1 MTGSSAN
8 SQRPRYQDLPV
19 DPRQPPRAA
28 WGVFGSEDQ
37 VGTINWLTP
46 ERVVAAARLVRKGVV
61 FSLNWAIEFPDP
73 PVLGRSG
80 FHHHIIDLNP
90 GTDDYYDNYYPQGS
104 TQWDALCHMPHP
116 DYGYYNGV
124 QRRDITGRP
133 GSRNGIEHWAR
144 RGIVGRFVLADV
156 ERYMAGQGQPIDA
169 SDRVPVTADMLEAT
183 ITHQGVTLQGGDIL
197 LVRCGWISWY
207 EERTAEERQ
216 ALARA
221 RIAIRTPGLAAEDRT
236 LEWLWDH
243 EIAAVASD
251 VPGLE
256 ALPYTPTPEGFL
268 HYNIIPL
275 LGMAVG
281 EMFALDAL
289 ADDCRQDGVYEGLFT
304 AAPLNKTGGSGS
316 PGNAL
321 AIK

>member
-1 MTGSSAN
+1 M
-8 SQRPRYQDLPV
+8 
-19 DPRQPPRAA
+19 
-28 WGVFGSEDQ
+28 
-37 VGTINWLTP
+37 
-46 ERVVAAARLVRKGVV
+46 
-61 FSLNWAIEFPDP
+61 FSLNWDVESPDP
-73 PVLGRSG
+73 PLLGRTG
-80 FHHHIIDLNP
+80 LHHRIIDLDP
-90 GTDDYYDNYYPQGS
+90 GTDDVYDNYYTQGS

-124 QRRDITGRP
+124 QRADITGRP

-156 ERYMAGQGQPIDA
+156 ARYMAAQGRPIDPA
-169 SDRVPVTADMLEAT
+169 ERVPVTADMLEAT
-183 ITHQGVTLQGGDIL
+183 LTAQGVALGGGDIL
-197 LVRCGWISWY
+197 LVRCGWIQWY
-207 EERTAEERQ
+207 EGRPAEERL

-221 RIAIRTPGLAAEDRT
+221 GIAIRTPGLAAEDRT

-243 EIAAVASD
+243 AIAVVAAD

-289 ADDCRQDGVYEGLFT
+289 AADCRQDGTYEGLFT
-304 AAPLNKTGGSGS
+304 AAPLNKIGGSGS

>member
-1 MTGSSAN
+1 
-8 SQRPRYQDLPV
+8 
-19 DPRQPPRAA
+19 
-28 WGVFGSEDQ
+28 
-37 VGTINWLTP
+37 
-46 ERVVAAARLVRKGVV
+46 
-61 FSLNWAIEFPDP
+61 
-73 PVLGRSG
+73 
-80 FHHHIIDLNP
+80 
-90 GTDDYYDNYYPQGS
+90 
-104 TQWDALCHMPHP
+104 
-116 DYGYYNGV
+116 
-124 QRRDITGRP
+124 
-133 GSRNGIEHWAR
+133 
-144 RGIVGRFVLADV
+144 VLADV

-216 ALARA
+216 ALASA

-243 EIAAVASD
+243 GIAAVASD

-289 ADDCRQDGVYEGLFT
+289 ATDCRQDRVYEGLFT